1 MIDVLKAIAR
11 LINSAEKDAEGYWV
25 LKVRLNVVD
34 MNGDPVM
41 NFTEA
46 TPVVE

>member
-25 LKVRLNVVD
+25 LKVRFNFID
-34 MNGDPVM
+34 MAGNPVM
-41 NFTEA
+41 NFTDLEPEA
-46 TPVVE
+46 